1 MVKLVSFDF
10 QLSDFGAAIVRL
22 SASRSSTH
30 RRPAHVI
37 ETLRY
42 LAPEYIMYGK
52 VDEKVDVYA
61 YGILLL
67 ELITGKEATRTNQ
80 ASNQESLLLWVII
93 LEFEPPLCH

>member
-1 MVKLVSFDF
+1 MNL
-10 QLSDFGAAIVRL
+10 L
-22 SASRSSTH
+22 SANRSSAH
-30 RRPAHVI
+30 RRPAHVV
-37 ETLRY
+37 ETFRY

-80 ASNQESLLLWVII
+80 ASNQASLILRVIK
-93 LEFEPPLCH
+93 LEF